1 MSQTNVEEL
10 LDRIVVALREVSI
23 PKPPEVAGAARPSRA
38 DQSRSRGNREPVWR
52 RSKKRIMAAAALV
65 MLLMALATVPSLMPG
80 TSRNTAFA
88 EVQDAVSSFKSV
100 RYRILDFHEDRD
112 PFVTSAV
119 VAREVGSRI
128 EGPGALEQITNLKAE
143 RMLGIDHRTRT
154 AKFYQLYLEGGEP
167 PADGFIDRIRILA
180 ADAKAVSTQRLEGKK
195 VLQFTFMN
203 LGEYVV
209 LVDPETKLPLR
220 MELRAERGKGGG
232 RPFREVITDF
242 VFDAPLDNALFEL
255 TVPPGYTVQ
264 HCEEAPGRKPLAMKT
279 LVISPSQGIGP
290 VPLGASK
297 KDVIAAFGKPDC
309 VEIQGRHA
317 RTYSAPGGAA
327 VGGEAET
334 VLERLNYNS
343 LGFELDVSSARGLTQ
358 FRCMS
363 GSSIARRF
371 IGKTD
376 AGIALGASID
386 DVIQAYGAPEV
397 RSHLRDEVLYYF
409 HKGWSF
415 VFAEGKLISFSA
427 SAPLSDLIE
436 IEDNGDGSWTERPA
450 RNK

>member
-10 LDRIVVALREVSI
+10 LDRIVVALREASI
-23 PKPPEVAGAARPSRA
+23 PKPPELAGAARPSRA
-38 DQSRSRGNREPVWR
+38 DQSRSRCNREPVWR

-65 MLLMALATVPSLMPG
+65 VLLMALATVPSLMPG

-119 VAREVGSRI
+119 VAREVGSRFD
-128 EGPGALEQITNLKAE
+128 GPGASEQIANLKAE
-143 RMLGIDHRTRT
+143 RMLWIDHRTRT
-154 AKFYQLYLEGGEP
+154 AKFYQLYLQGGEP
-167 PADGFIDRIRILA
+167 PDDGFVEKIRILA

-195 VLQFTFMN
+195 VLQFTFAN

-220 MELRAERGKGGG
+220 MELKVNSGARGGK
-232 RPFREVITDF
+232 PFREVITDF
-242 VFDAPLDNALFEL
+242 VFDAPTDDALFDL
-255 TVPPGYTVQ
+255 TVPPGYAVQ
-264 HCEEAPGRKPLAMKT
+264 HCEEPPDRKPLAMKT
-279 LVISPSQGIGP
+279 MVISPSQGIGP
-290 VPLGASK
+290 VSLGASRK
-297 KDVIAAFGKPDC
+297 EVIAAFGTPDC
-309 VEIQGRHA
+309 VEIQGRTA
-317 RTYSAPGGAA
+317 RAYSEPHGAA
-327 VGGEAET
+327 VSGEAET
-334 VLERLNYNS
+334 VIEKLNYHS

-363 GSSIARRF
+363 GSSFARAF

-386 DVIQAYGAPEV
+386 DVMKAYGAPEV
-397 RSHLRDEVLYYF
+397 RSHLRDEVLHYF

-415 VFAEGKLISFSA
+415 VFAEGKLTSFSA
-427 SAPLSDLIE
+427 SEPLSDLIE
-436 IEDNGDGSWTERPA
+436 IEDHGDGSWSERP
-450 RNK
+450 RQTK